1 MDKPADNDH
10 PIHDLLRRRW
20 SPRAF
25 DSRALPPAQVRS
37 LLEAARWAP
46 SSYNRQ
52 PWRFLIAAREDADE
66 FARMLGCLV
75 PGNRVWAGDAPLLVL
90 AVAQL
95 AFDDGRPNRHAAH
108 DVGLAVGQLVL
119 QATALGLFAHQMA
132 GIEADE
138 IRARYT
144 LPEGFEPLTAIAI
157 GHAGE
162 PAALPDRLRA
172 MESAPRTRRPLGD
185 FVFAG
190 AWGRRAAL

>member
-25 DSRALPPAQVRS
+25 DPRAIPPAQVRS

-46 SSYNRQ
+46 SSYNQQ
-52 PWRFLIAAREDADE
+52 PWRFLIAAREDEDE

-75 PGNRVWAGDAPLLVL
+75 PGNRVWAGRAPLLVL
-90 AVAQL
+90 AVAQR

-138 IRARYT
+138 IRARYA
-144 LPEGFEPLTAIAI
+144 LPEGFEPITAIAI

-162 PAALPDRLRA
+162 PATLPDRLRE
-172 MESAPRTRRPLGD
+172 MERSPRTRRPLGD

-190 AWGRRAAL
+190 AWGRSADP

>member
-132 GIEADE
+132 GIETDE
-138 IRARYT
+138 IRARYA

>member
-1 MDKPADNDH
+1 MSGGGQQAGSAMDKPADNDH

-95 AFDDGRPNRHAAH
+95 A
-108 DVGLAVGQLVL
+108 LSS
-119 QATALGLFAHQMA
+119 
-132 GIEADE
+132 
-138 IRARYT
+138 IRK
-144 LPEGFEPLTAIAI
+144 
-157 GHAGE
+157 
-162 PAALPDRLRA
+162 
-172 MESAPRTRRPLGD
+172 
-185 FVFAG
+185 
-190 AWGRRAAL
+190 

>member
-25 DSRALPPAQVRS
+25 APRPLPPAQIRS

-52 PWRFLIAAREDADE
+52 PWCFLVATREDTGE

-75 PGNRVWAGDAPLLVL
+75 PGNRAWAGAAPLLVL

-95 AFDDGRPNRHAAH
+95 AFDDGRSNRHAAH
-108 DVGLAVGQLVL
+108 DLGLAVGQLVL

-138 IRARYT
+138 IRARYA
-144 LPEGFEPLTAIAI
+144 LPEGFEPMTALAV
-157 GHAGE
+157 GHAGD
-162 PAALPDRLRA
+162 PAVLPDRLRE
-172 MESAPRTRRPLGD
+172 MEHAPRTRRPLDD

-190 AWGRRAAL
+190 KWGRSAAL

>member
-25 DSRALPPAQVRS
+25 DPRAIPPAQVRS

-46 SSYNRQ
+46 SSYNQQ
-52 PWRFLIAAREDADE
+52 PWRFLIAAREDEDE

-75 PGNRVWAGDAPLLVL
+75 PGNRVWAGGAPLLVL

-108 DVGLAVGQLVL
+108 DVGLAAGQLVL

-138 IRARYT
+138 IRARYA
-144 LPEGFEPLTAIAI
+144 LPEGFEPITAIAI

-162 PAALPDRLRA
+162 PATLPDRLRE
-172 MESAPRTRRPLGD
+172 MERSPRTRRSLGD
-185 FVFAG
+185 LVFAG
-190 AWGRRAAL
+190 AWGRSADP

>member
-1 MDKPADNDH
+1 MDKPAENDH

-25 DSRALPPAQVRS
+25 APRALPPAQVRS

-52 PWRFLIAAREDADE
+52 PWRFLVATREDTGE

-75 PGNRVWAGDAPLLVL
+75 PGNRAWAGAAPLLVL

-95 AFDDGRPNRHAAH
+95 AFDDSRPNRHAAH
-108 DVGLAVGQLVL
+108 DLGLAVGQLVL

-138 IRARYT
+138 IRARYA
-144 LPEGFEPLTAIAI
+144 LPEGFEPMTAIAI
-157 GHAGE
+157 GHAGD
-162 PAALPDRLRA
+162 PAALPDRLRE
-172 MESAPRTRRPLGD
+172 MEHAPRTRRPLDD

-190 AWGRRAAL
+190 KWGRSAAL

>member
-25 DSRALPPAQVRS
+25 DPRAIPPAQLRS

-46 SSYNRQ
+46 SSYNQQ
-52 PWRFLIAAREDADE
+52 PWRFLIAAREDEDE

-75 PGNRVWAGDAPLLVL
+75 PGNRVWAGGAPLLVL
-90 AVAQL
+90 AVAQR

-138 IRARYT
+138 IRARYA
-144 LPEGFEPLTAIAI
+144 LPEGFEPITAIAI

-162 PAALPDRLRA
+162 PTTLPDRLRE
-172 MESAPRTRRPLGD
+172 MERSPRTRRPLGD

-190 AWGRRAAL
+190 AWGRSADL